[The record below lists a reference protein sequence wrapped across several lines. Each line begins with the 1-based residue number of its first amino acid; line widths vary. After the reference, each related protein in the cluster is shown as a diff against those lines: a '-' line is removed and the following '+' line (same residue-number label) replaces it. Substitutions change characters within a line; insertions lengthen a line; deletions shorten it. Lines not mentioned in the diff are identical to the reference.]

1 MTIEKLQ
8 IAAPVREL
16 QASMLLDAPP
26 GLAPPGVYTACGGID
41 SQASAWMP
49 WKVGVMDSL
58 DHWDFRGDDKSGL
71 VNESMAAYA
80 PSPYDVLWL
89 SQVSACQDAHFAS
102 PVQPWNC
109 RRSVNA
115 SDASSDTES
124 TTNTASEALLDDL
137 DVLTARLYGSL
148 DHQEQALECIARNAP
163 LLSKTQQGSRILQTA
178 LELAQGSLL
187 EAIVDQFRGAVLT
200 TSRSPHGNH
209 VLLKC
214 LDIIGPRRSQFIVDE
229 IAGKAVVVARHRF
242 GSRVMQQLI
251 KSLPREQVSGLFD
264 ELTEEL
270 MTDGQ
275 RLVKHPFA
283 NFVVQKMLAFGTPAQ
298 RLQIGLILKQDAA
311 VYNKHSVAKHVMRL
325 ASELDCF
332 VDSCQ

>member
-1 MTIEKLQ
+1 MTTEKLQ
-8 IAAPVREL
+8 ISAPVREL

-58 DHWDFRGDDKSGL
+58 DHRDFCWDDKSGL
-71 VNESMAAYA
+71 VNESMTANA
-80 PSPYDVLWL
+80 PGPYDVMWL
-89 SQVSACQDAHFAS
+89 SQFSACQDAHFAY
-102 PVQPWNC
+102 PVQPWNG
-109 RRSVNA
+109 RRSVDA

-124 TTNTASEALLDDL
+124 TTNTSSEALLDL

-163 LLSKTQQGSRILQTA
+163 SLSKTQQGSRILQTA

-229 IAGKAVVVARHRF
+229 ITGKAVVVARHRF

-251 KSLPREQVSGLFD
+251 KSLPQEQVSGLFD
-264 ELTEEL
+264 ELTDEL

-332 VDSCQ
+332 VDSWP